1 MKSGTKTL
9 SVGSIIFAVLLC
21 AFASLSQ
28 PIRAENMVTVTV
40 GGQPSDVAVTP
51 DGEYAYVTSTS
62 QNNSAVSVIS
72 TTTNKV
78 TATIKVDGS
87 NGVAITPDG
96 KYAYVTSQFSE
107 PPNID
112 ENFVSVISTV
122 SNKVTAKIPLSGF
135 LRVWL

>member
-1 MKSGTKTL
+1 ME
-9 SVGSIIFAVLLC
+9 A
-21 AFASLSQ
+21 
-28 PIRAENMVTVTV
+28 
-40 GGQPSDVAVTP
+40 QPSDVAVTP

-122 SNKVTAKIPLSGF
+122 SNKVTAKIPLSGSPTGLALTPNGEF
-135 LRVWL
+135 AYVAEGDDDKWKHRLRCSDKHSY